1 MDWFLYD
8 NGVRHERV
16 TQIGIFCDQQLFSEE
31 QINQSFL
38 VIHIDLRQKK
48 KPKILFLVVV
58 RALSFL
64 DLSMVTGGGF
74 RLTDRFN
81 DRLL

>member
-8 NGVRHERV
+8 NGPRHERV
-16 TQIGIFCDQQLFSEE
+16 KQIGIFCDQQLFSEE

-48 KPKILFLVVV
+48 ETENFIFGCGQS
-58 RALSFL
+58 SFIF
-64 DLSMVTGGGF
+64 GF
-74 RLTDRFN
+74 VYGYERRL
-81 DRLL
+81 